1 MKHGILKALAL
12 ATLLASPAWA
22 GDKPSTKPAAADTK
36 AASGD
41 HAAAE
46 SRMDVLRQKLKTDKR
61 YIVSEN
67 LALTDK
73 EAKGFWPLY
82 DSYQKD
88 LEKLNHRIGAA
99 VATYADAYDKGPIP
113 DDLSKKLIK
122 ETLDIEKAELEAKQ
136 AHLSRVEKVL
146 PPNKLARYAQIEN
159 KIRALIKYELAV
171 EIPLA
176 E

>member
-1 MKHGILKALAL
+1 MKYGILTALAL
-12 ATLLASPAWA
+12 TTLLAPPAWG
-22 GDKPSTKPAAADTK
+22 GDKPSAKPAPA
-36 AASGD
+36 D
-41 HAAAE
+41 HASAE
-46 SRMDVLRQKLKTDKR
+46 SRMEILRQKLKTDKR

-67 LALTDK
+67 LGLTDK

-82 DSYQKD
+82 DAYQKD
-88 LEKLNHRIGAA
+88 LEKLNQRIGAA
-99 VATYADAYDKGPIP
+99 VTTYANAYDKGPIP

-122 ETLDIEKAELEAKQ
+122 ETLDIEKAELDAKQ
-136 AHLSRVEKVL
+136 AHLGRVEKVL